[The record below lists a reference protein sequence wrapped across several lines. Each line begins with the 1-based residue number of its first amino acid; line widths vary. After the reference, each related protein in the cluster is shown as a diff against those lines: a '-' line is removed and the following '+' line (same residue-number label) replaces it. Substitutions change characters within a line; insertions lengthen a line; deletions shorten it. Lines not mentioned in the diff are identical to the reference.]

1 MKLNIITKSIKKK
14 NMESKNKLNRE
25 ELEELIGECK
35 RYLVEAIM
43 YIDNNPKTTS
53 TNMQIWRAGLWNSGL
68 MEEIKEY

>member
-1 MKLNIITKSIKKK
+1 MENK
-14 NMESKNKLNRE
+14 NEVNRE

-43 YIDNNPKTTS
+43 YIDANPEKTS
-53 TNMQIWRAGLWNSGL
+53 TNMHIWRAGLWNSGL